1 MCNLL
6 ACAIECPDWTE
17 DHAGESLKGENGCI
31 SGRIGTIMVGMRA
44 PHQSVDRLGSRP
56 VEAAVSPPVTHAL
69 PLAAAV
75 DDGDRLVDVV
85 DLLALDAFVTG
96 REPFGRSTYL
106 ENVRTDAPLT
116 TDDARVVRDA
126 VEEDGQGRLSVGEG
140 WTLHVMRWLQSRRA
154 RVTVTAITAEL
165 AESVLAT
172 ATAGAVEEP
181 TPAPENVPIGFWHFG
196 AHGPRRVQREI
207 DAALWPEI
215 KPNYASPVAD
225 TLERLMTL
233 DGSVVNGRLLLLH
246 GEPGTGKT
254 TALRALAQQWRSWCQ
269 VDCVLDPERL
279 FSDPAYL
286 MSVALGT
293 GDDDE
298 PRWRLLM
305 LEDCDELVSGEA
317 KASAGQSLSRLLNLT
332 DGLLGQG
339 RNALI
344 AITTNEDLASLHPAV
359 VRPGRCLAS
368 IEVGR
373 LPYAE
378 AVRWLG
384 TPAGIGPEGATLA
397 ELYAL
402 RTGAQPVTVP
412 KTAPTTGMY
421 L

>member
-1 MCNLL
+1 
-6 ACAIECPDWTE
+6 
-17 DHAGESLKGENGCI
+17 
-31 SGRIGTIMVGMRA
+31 MRT

-56 VEAAVSPPVTHAL
+56 VEPAATPPVHPL
-69 PLAAAV
+69 PLSGAV

-96 REPFGRSTYL
+96 REPYGRTSYL
-106 ENVRTDAPLT
+106 ENVRADATLT

-126 VEEDGQGRLSVGEG
+126 HEEDSHGRMSVGEG
-140 WTLHVMRWLQSRRA
+140 WTLHVTRWKQSRRA
-154 RVTVTAITAEL
+154 RVTVTAVTAEL
-165 AESVLAT
+165 AESVLA
-172 ATAGAVEEP
+172 AAVENAVEEP
-181 TPAPENVPIGFWHFG
+181 EPAADSVPIGFWHFG
-196 AHGPRRVQREI
+196 PHGPRRVQREI
-207 DAALWPEI
+207 DAAPWEKI
-215 KPNYASPVAD
+215 RGNYADPVAR
-225 TLERLMTL
+225 TLERLMAI
-233 DGSVVNGRLLLLH
+233 DGTAVNGRLLLLH

-269 VDCVLDPERL
+269 VDCVLDPERM
-279 FSDPAYL
+279 FGDPAYL
-286 MSVALGT
+286 MSVALGS

-305 LEDCDELVSGEA
+305 LEDCDELISGDA

-378 AVRWLG
+378 ATAWLG
-384 TPAGIGPEGATLA
+384 TATGVHPSGATLA

-402 RTGAQPVTVP
+402 KTGAAPVTVP
-412 KTAPTTGMY
+412 RTAPSTGMY

>member
-1 MCNLL
+1 
-6 ACAIECPDWTE
+6 
-17 DHAGESLKGENGCI
+17 
-31 SGRIGTIMVGMRA
+31 MRT
-44 PHQSVDRLGSRP
+44 PHQSVDRLGGRP
-56 VEAAVSPPVTHAL
+56 VDQAANPPVHGSM
-69 PLAAAV
+69 PLTGAV

-96 REPFGRSTYL
+96 REPFGRTKYL
-106 ENVRTDAPLT
+106 ENVRADAALT
-116 TDDARVVRDA
+116 TEDARLVRDA
-126 VEEDGQGRLSVGEG
+126 VEEDGHGRLSVGDG
-140 WTLHVMRWLQSRRA
+140 WTLHVTRWKQSRRA
-154 RVTVTAITAEL
+154 RVTVTAISAEL
-165 AESVLAT
+165 AESVLDT
-172 ATAGAVEEP
+172 AAGGAVEEP
-181 TPAPENVPIGFWHFG
+181 APADDSVPIGFWHFG
-196 AHGPRRVQREI
+196 PHGPRRVEREI
-207 DAALWPEI
+207 DAAPWDKI
-215 KPNYASPVAD
+215 RPNYSGPVAR
-225 TLERLMTL
+225 TLERLMEL

-286 MSVALGT
+286 MSVALGS
-293 GDDDE
+293 GDEDE

-344 AITTNEDLASLHPAV
+344 AITTNEDLATLHPAV
-359 VRPGRCLAS
+359 IRPGRCLAS

-373 LPYAE
+373 LRYDE
-378 AVRWLG
+378 AAAWLG
-384 TPAGIGPEGATLA
+384 SAHGVSPDGATLA

-402 RTGAQPVTVP
+402 KTGSHPVTVP
-412 KTAPTTGMY
+412 KTTPTTGMY

>member
-1 MCNLL
+1 
-6 ACAIECPDWTE
+6 
-17 DHAGESLKGENGCI
+17 
-31 SGRIGTIMVGMRA
+31 MRA

-56 VEAAVSPPVTHAL
+56 VEPAVSLPSHHAL
-69 PLAAAV
+69 PLSANV
-75 DDGDRLVDVV
+75 DDGDRLVDVI

-96 REPFGRSTYL
+96 REPFGRTSYL
-106 ENVRTDAPLT
+106 ENVRADAALT

-140 WTLHVMRWLQSRRA
+140 WTLHVTRWRQSRRA
-154 RVTVTAITAEL
+154 RVTVTATSAEL

-172 ATAGAVEEP
+172 ATANAVEEP
-181 TPAPENVPIGFWHFG
+181 QPAPDSVPIGFWHFG
-196 AHGPRRVQREI
+196 THGPRRVQREI
-207 DAALWPEI
+207 DAAPWGKI
-215 KPNYASPVAD
+215 RVNYATPVGQ
-225 TLERLMTL
+225 TLEKLMAL
-233 DGSVVNGRLLLLH
+233 DGSTVSGRLLLLH

-254 TALRALAQQWRSWCQ
+254 TALRALAQQWRGWCQ

-279 FSDPAYL
+279 FGDPAYL
-286 MSVALGT
+286 MSVALGS

-378 AVRWLG
+378 AVAWLG
-384 TPAGIGPEGATLA
+384 TPAGIGPDGATLA

-402 RTGAQPVTVP
+402 RTGTQPVTVP
-412 KTAPTTGMY
+412 AAAPATGMY

>member
-1 MCNLL
+1 M
-6 ACAIECPDWTE
+6 E
-17 DHAGESLKGENGCI
+17 
-31 SGRIGTIMVGMRA
+31 GMRT

-56 VEAAVSPPVTHAL
+56 VEPAVSLPSHNAL
-69 PLAAAV
+69 PLSGSV

-96 REPFGRSTYL
+96 REPFGRTSYL
-106 ENVRTDAPLT
+106 ENVRADAALT
-116 TDDARVVRDA
+116 TDDARVIRDA
-126 VEEDGQGRLSVGEG
+126 LEEDGQGRLSVGDG
-140 WTLHVMRWLQSRRA
+140 WTLHVTRWLQSRRA
-154 RVTVTAITAEL
+154 RVTVTATCAEL

-172 ATAGAVEEP
+172 VTANAVEEP
-181 TPAPENVPIGFWHFG
+181 QPAPDSVPIGFWHYG
-196 AHGPRRVQREI
+196 SHGPRRVQREI
-207 DAALWPEI
+207 DAAPWDEI
-215 KPNYASPVAD
+215 RANYAGPVAQ
-225 TLERLMTL
+225 TLEKLMAL
-233 DGSVVNGRLLLLH
+233 DGGAVNGRLLLLH

-254 TALRALAQQWRSWCQ
+254 TALRALAQQWRGWCQ

-279 FSDPAYL
+279 FGDPAYL
-286 MSVALGT
+286 MSVALGS

-373 LPYAE
+373 LPYGE
-378 AVRWLG
+378 AVAWLG
-384 TPAGIGPEGATLA
+384 SPAGIGPDGATLA

-402 RTGAQPVTVP
+402 KTGAQPVTVP
-412 KTAPTTGMY
+412 TNAPATGMY

>member
-1 MCNLL
+1 
-6 ACAIECPDWTE
+6 
-17 DHAGESLKGENGCI
+17 
-31 SGRIGTIMVGMRA
+31 MRT
-44 PHQSVDRLGSRP
+44 PHQSVDRLGSRA
-56 VEAAVSPPVTHAL
+56 VEPAVSPPAHNPL
-69 PLAAAV
+69 PLAGAV

-96 REPFGRSTYL
+96 REPFGRTTYL
-106 ENVRTDAPLT
+106 ENVRADAALT

-126 VEEDGQGRLSVGEG
+126 LEEDSHGRLSTGDG
-140 WTLHVMRWLQSRRA
+140 WTLHVTRWKQSRRA
-154 RVTVTAITAEL
+154 RVTVTAVTAEL

-172 ATAGAVEEP
+172 ATTDAVEEP
-181 TPAPENVPIGFWHFG
+181 EPAADSVPIGFWHFG
-196 AHGPRRVQREI
+196 PHGPRRVQREI
-207 DAALWPEI
+207 DAAPWDKI
-215 KPNYASPVAD
+215 RANYAGPVAR
-225 TLERLMTL
+225 TLEQLMTL
-233 DGSVVNGRLLLLH
+233 DGSAVNGRLLLLH

-254 TALRALAQQWRSWCQ
+254 TALRALAQQWREWCQ
-269 VDCVLDPERL
+269 VDCVLDPERM
-279 FSDPAYL
+279 FGDPAYL
-286 MSVALGT
+286 MSVALGG

-305 LEDCDELVSGEA
+305 LEDCDELISGEA

-378 AVRWLG
+378 AAAWLG
-384 TPAGIGPEGATLA
+384 TTQGLDPQGATLA

-402 RTGAQPVTVP
+402 KTGAKPVTVP
-412 KTAPTTGMY
+412 TTAPPTGMY
-421 L
+421 I

>member
-1 MCNLL
+1 
-6 ACAIECPDWTE
+6 
-17 DHAGESLKGENGCI
+17 
-31 SGRIGTIMVGMRA
+31 MRT

-56 VEAAVSPPVTHAL
+56 AEPVVAAPAHAAL
-69 PLAAAV
+69 PLSGSV

-96 REPFGRSTYL
+96 QEPFGRSTYL
-106 ENVRTDAPLT
+106 ENVRADAPLT
-116 TDDARVVRDA
+116 ADDARVVRDA
-126 VEEDGQGRLSVGEG
+126 VEEDGHGRLAVGDG
-140 WTLHVMRWLQSRRA
+140 WTLHVTRWKQSRRA
-154 RVTVTAITAEL
+154 RVTVTAVSAEL

-172 ATAGAVEEP
+172 ATANAVEEP
-181 TPAPENVPIGFWHFG
+181 PPAADTVPIGFWHFG

-207 DAALWPEI
+207 DAAPWPGI
-215 KPNYASPVAD
+215 RANYAAPVAR
-225 TLERLMTL
+225 TLEQLMAI
-233 DGSVVNGRLLLLH
+233 DGTAVNGRLLLLH

-279 FSDPAYL
+279 FGDPAYL
-286 MSVALGT
+286 MSVALGS
-293 GDDDE
+293 DEEE

-305 LEDCDELVSGEA
+305 LEDCDELISGEA
-317 KASAGQSLSRLLNLT
+317 KASAGQQLSRLLNLT

-344 AITTNEDLASLHPAV
+344 AITTNENLASLHPAV

-368 IEVGR
+368 IEIGR
-373 LPYAE
+373 LSYAE

-384 TPAGIGPEGATLA
+384 TPAGVGPDGATLA

-402 RTGAQPVTVP
+402 KTGARPVTVP
-412 KTAPTTGMY
+412 APEPATGLY

>member
-1 MCNLL
+1 
-6 ACAIECPDWTE
+6 
-17 DHAGESLKGENGCI
+17 
-31 SGRIGTIMVGMRA
+31 MRT
-44 PHQSVDRLGSRP
+44 PHQSVDRLASRV
-56 VEAAVSPPVTHAL
+56 VEPASPPSAHTAL
-69 PLAAAV
+69 PLSGSV

-85 DLLALDAFVTG
+85 DLLALEAFVTG
-96 REPFGRSTYL
+96 REPFGRSSYL
-106 ENVRTDAPLT
+106 ENVRADAGLS

-126 VEEDGQGRLSVGEG
+126 AEDDGQGRLSVGEG
-140 WTLHVMRWLQSRRA
+140 WTLHVTRWKQSRRA

-165 AESVLAT
+165 AESVLA
-172 ATAGAVEEP
+172 AAVENAVEDPEP
-181 TPAPENVPIGFWHFG
+181 AADSVPIGFWHFG
-196 AHGPRRVQREI
+196 PHGPRRVQREI
-207 DAALWPEI
+207 DAAPWDKI
-215 KPNYASPVAD
+215 RRNYAEPVAR
-225 TLERLMTL
+225 TLERLMAI
-233 DGSVVNGRLLLLH
+233 DGTAVNGRLLLLY

-286 MSVALGT
+286 MSVALGS

-305 LEDCDELVSGEA
+305 LEDCDELISGEA
-317 KASAGQSLSRLLNLT
+317 KASAGQQLSRLLNLT

-344 AITTNEDLASLHPAV
+344 AITTNEDLTSLHPAV

-368 IEVGR
+368 IEIGR
-373 LPYAE
+373 LPYGE
-378 AVRWLG
+378 AVSWLG
-384 TPAGIGPEGATLA
+384 TGAGIGPDGSTLA

-402 RTGAQPVTVP
+402 KTGAHPVTV
-412 KTAPTTGMY
+412 TSAPPSTGLY

>member
-1 MCNLL
+1 
-6 ACAIECPDWTE
+6 
-17 DHAGESLKGENGCI
+17 
-31 SGRIGTIMVGMRA
+31 MRP
-44 PHQSVDRLGSRP
+44 PHQSVDRHAGRP
-56 VEAAVSPPVTHAL
+56 AEPAGATPAIGAL
-69 PLAAAV
+69 PLAGSV

-96 REPFGRSTYL
+96 REPFGRSHYL
-106 ENVRTDAPLT
+106 ENVRPDAPLT
-116 TDDARVVRDA
+116 IEDAHVVRDA
-126 VEEDGQGRLSVGEG
+126 VEDDGQGRLAVGEG
-140 WTLHVMRWLQSRRA
+140 WTLHVNRWRQSRRA
-154 RVTVTAITAEL
+154 RVTVTAVTAEL
-165 AESVLAT
+165 AESVLES

-181 TPAPENVPIGFWHFG
+181 EPAAESVPIGFWHFG
-196 AHGPRRVQREI
+196 PHGPRRVQREI
-207 DAALWPEI
+207 DAAPWEKI
-215 KPNYASPVAD
+215 QSNYAGPVGR
-225 TLERLMTL
+225 TLEKLMTL
-233 DGSVVNGRLLLLH
+233 DGSAVAGRLLLLH

-286 MSVALGT
+286 MSVALGS
-293 GDDDE
+293 GDDEE

-305 LEDCDELVSGEA
+305 LEDCDELINSEA
-317 KASAGQSLSRLLNLT
+317 KQSAGQSLSRLLNLT

-344 AITTNEDLASLHPAV
+344 AITTNEDLATLHPAV
-359 VRPGRCLAS
+359 IRPGRCLAS

-378 AVRWLG
+378 AVAWLG
-384 TPAGIGPEGATLA
+384 SPRGIGPEGATLA

-402 RTGAQPVTVP
+402 RTGAQPMTVP
-412 KTAPTTGMY
+412 STRPTTGMY

>member
-1 MCNLL
+1 
-6 ACAIECPDWTE
+6 
-17 DHAGESLKGENGCI
+17 
-31 SGRIGTIMVGMRA
+31 MRT
-44 PHQSVDRLGSRP
+44 PHQSVDRLAGRP
-56 VEAAVSPPVTHAL
+56 VEAAVTPAVPAVL
-69 PLAAAV
+69 PLSGAV
-75 DDGDRLVDVV
+75 DDADRLVDVV
-85 DLLALDAFVTG
+85 DLLALDGFVTG
-96 REPFGRSTYL
+96 REQFGRTTYL
-106 ENVRTDAPLT
+106 ENVRADATLT
-116 TDDARVVRDA
+116 TEDARIVRDA
-126 VEEDGQGRLSVGEG
+126 VEEDGHGRLSAGEG
-140 WTLHVMRWLQSRRA
+140 WTLHVTRWKQSRRA
-154 RVTVTAITAEL
+154 RVTVTATTSEL
-165 AESVLAT
+165 AESVLAV
-172 ATAGAVEEP
+172 AIENAVEEP
-181 TPAPENVPIGFWHFG
+181 EPAAESVGIGFWHYG

-207 DAALWPEI
+207 DAAPWDQI
-215 KPNYASPVAD
+215 RSNYAEPVAR
-225 TLERLMTL
+225 TLERLMAI
-233 DGSVVNGRLLLLH
+233 DGTAVNGRLLLLH

-279 FSDPAYL
+279 FGDPAYL
-286 MSVALGT
+286 MSVALGS

-305 LEDCDELVSGEA
+305 LEDCDELISGDA

-344 AITTNEDLASLHPAV
+344 GITTNEDLATLHPAV

-378 AVRWLG
+378 AVAWLG
-384 TPAGIGPEGATLA
+384 TPHGIGSQGATLA

-412 KTAPTTGMY
+412 STPPATGMY

>member
-1 MCNLL
+1 
-6 ACAIECPDWTE
+6 
-17 DHAGESLKGENGCI
+17 
-31 SGRIGTIMVGMRA
+31 MRT
-44 PHQSVDRLGSRP
+44 PHQSVDRLGSRS
-56 VEAAVSPPVTHAL
+56 VEPAVAPPAHGPL
-69 PLAAAV
+69 PLSGSV

-96 REPFGRSTYL
+96 REPFGRTAYL
-106 ENVRTDAPLT
+106 ENVRADAALT
-116 TDDARVVRDA
+116 TDGSRVVRDA
-126 VEEDGQGRLSVGEG
+126 VEEGGHGRLSVGDG
-140 WTLHVMRWLQSRRA
+140 WTLHVTRWTQSRRA
-154 RVTVTAITAEL
+154 RVTVTATSAEL
-165 AESVLAT
+165 AESVLA
-172 ATAGAVEEP
+172 AASENAVEPPEP
-181 TPAPENVPIGFWHFG
+181 AEDSVPIGFWHFG
-196 AHGPRRVQREI
+196 PHGPRRVQREI
-207 DAALWPEI
+207 DAAPWEKI
-215 KPNYASPVAD
+215 RANYAGPVAR
-225 TLERLMTL
+225 TLERLMAI
-233 DGSVVNGRLLLLH
+233 DGTVVNGRLLLLH
-246 GEPGTGKT
+246 GRPGTGKT

-279 FSDPAYL
+279 FADPAYL
-286 MSVALGT
+286 MSVALGS

-305 LEDCDELVSGEA
+305 LEDCDELISGEA
-317 KASAGQSLSRLLNLT
+317 KASTGQSLSRLLNLT

-378 AVRWLG
+378 AVAWLG
-384 TPAGIGPEGATLA
+384 THAGVGADGATLA

-402 RTGAQPVTVP
+402 KTGAQPVTVAT
-412 KTAPTTGMY
+412 TAPTTGMY

>member
-1 MCNLL
+1 M
-6 ACAIECPDWTE
+6 
-17 DHAGESLKGENGCI
+17 
-31 SGRIGTIMVGMRA
+31 GRMRT
-44 PHQSVDRLGSRP
+44 PHQSVDRAGGRAGEPAPTPAS
-56 VEAAVSPPVTHAL
+56 VSL
-69 PLAAAV
+69 PLGGSV
-75 DDGDRLVDVV
+75 DDGDRLIDVV

-96 REPFGRSTYL
+96 REPFGRSRYL
-106 ENVRTDAPLT
+106 ENVRAEAALT

-126 VEEDGQGRLSVGEG
+126 AEEDGQGRLSVGDG
-140 WTLHVMRWLQSRRA
+140 WTLHVTRWRQSRRA
-154 RVTVTAITAEL
+154 RVTVTAVTAEL
-165 AESVLAT
+165 AESVLDT
-172 ATAGAVEEP
+172 ATDNAVEEP
-181 TPAPENVPIGFWHFG
+181 APAADSVPIGFWHFG
-196 AHGPRRVQREI
+196 PHGPRRVQREI
-207 DAALWPEI
+207 DAAPWDKI
-215 KPNYASPVAD
+215 RGNYAGPVAQ
-225 TLERLMTL
+225 TLERLMAI
-233 DGSVVNGRLLLLH
+233 DGTAVNGRLLLLH

-279 FSDPAYL
+279 FNDPAYL
-286 MSVALGT
+286 MSVALGS
-293 GDDDE
+293 DDDE

-305 LEDCDELVSGEA
+305 LEDCDELISGEA

-378 AVRWLG
+378 ATAWLG
-384 TPAGIGPEGATLA
+384 SARGVGPEGATLA

-402 RTGAQPVTVP
+402 RTGTEPVTVP
-412 KTAPTTGMY
+412 KATPATGMY

>member
-1 MCNLL
+1 
-6 ACAIECPDWTE
+6 
-17 DHAGESLKGENGCI
+17 
-31 SGRIGTIMVGMRA
+31 MRT
-44 PHQSVDRLGSRP
+44 PHQSVDRLGSRT
-56 VEAAVSPPVTHAL
+56 VEPAVAPSMPTVL
-69 PLAAAV
+69 PLAGSV
-75 DDGDRLVDVV
+75 EDDDRLVDVV

-96 REPFGRSTYL
+96 REPYGRTSYL
-106 ENVRTDAPLT
+106 ENVRADAALT
-116 TDDARVVRDA
+116 AAGARVVREA
-126 VEEDGQGRLSVGEG
+126 VEDDSHGRLSVGDG
-140 WTLHVMRWLQSRRA
+140 WTLHVTCWRQSRRA
-154 RVTVTAITAEL
+154 RVMVTATSTEL

-172 ATAGAVEEP
+172 AVENAVEEP
-181 TPAPENVPIGFWHFG
+181 PPASDSVPIGFWHFG
-196 AHGPRRVQREI
+196 PHGPRRVQREI
-207 DAALWPEI
+207 EATPWEKI
-215 KPNYASPVAD
+215 RGNYAGPVAA
-225 TLERLMTL
+225 TLERLMAI
-233 DGSVVNGRLLLLH
+233 DGTAVSGRILLLH

-279 FSDPAYL
+279 FADPAYL
-286 MSVALGT
+286 MSVALGG

-298 PRWRLLM
+298 PNWRLLM
-305 LEDCDELVSGEA
+305 LEDCDELISGEA

-378 AVRWLG
+378 AVGWLG
-384 TPAGIGPEGATLA
+384 TSAGVGSDGATLA

-412 KTAPTTGMY
+412 KAPPATGMY

>member
-1 MCNLL
+1 
-6 ACAIECPDWTE
+6 
-17 DHAGESLKGENGCI
+17 
-31 SGRIGTIMVGMRA
+31 MRT

-56 VEAAVSPPVTHAL
+56 VEPAVSAPAHGSL
-69 PLAAAV
+69 PLSAAV

-96 REPFGRSTYL
+96 REPFGRTSYL
-106 ENVRTDAPLT
+106 ENVRADAALS

-126 VEEDGQGRLSVGEG
+126 LEEDSLGRLSVGEG
-140 WTLHVMRWLQSRRA
+140 WTLHVTRWKQSRRA
-154 RVTVTAITAEL
+154 RVTVTATTAEL

-172 ATAGAVEEP
+172 VVANAVEDPEP
-181 TPAPENVPIGFWHFG
+181 AADSVPIGFWHFG
-196 AHGPRRVQREI
+196 PHGPRRVQREI
-207 DAALWPEI
+207 DAAPWDGI
-215 KPNYASPVAD
+215 RRNYADPVAR
-225 TLERLMTL
+225 TLEQLMAL
-233 DGSVVNGRLLLLH
+233 DGTAVNGRLLLLH

-286 MSVALGT
+286 MSVALGS

-298 PRWRLLM
+298 PRWRLLL
-305 LEDCDELVSGEA
+305 LEDCDELISGEA
-317 KASAGQSLSRLLNLT
+317 KANAGQQLSRLLNLT

-378 AVRWLG
+378 AVSWLG
-384 TPAGIGPEGATLA
+384 TRAGVGPDGATLA
-397 ELYAL
+397 ELFAL
-402 RTGAQPVTVP
+402 KTGARPVTVTSTP
-412 KTAPTTGMY
+412 PATGLY

>member
-1 MCNLL
+1 
-6 ACAIECPDWTE
+6 
-17 DHAGESLKGENGCI
+17 
-31 SGRIGTIMVGMRA
+31 MRA

-56 VEAAVSPPVTHAL
+56 VEPAVTPPATGSL
-69 PLAAAV
+69 PLSGAV
-75 DDGDRLVDVV
+75 DDADRLVDVV

-96 REPFGRSTYL
+96 REPFGRTRHL
-106 ENVRTDAPLT
+106 ENVRADATLT
-116 TDDARVVRDA
+116 TEDAQVVRDA
-126 VEEDGQGRLSVGEG
+126 IEEDAHGRLCVGDG
-140 WTLHVMRWLQSRRA
+140 WTLHVTRWRQSRRA
-154 RVTVTAITAEL
+154 RVTVTATSAEL
-165 AESVLAT
+165 AESVLDT
-172 ATAGAVEEP
+172 ATLDAVEEP
-181 TPAPENVPIGFWHFG
+181 APAADSVPIGFWHFG
-196 AHGPRRVQREI
+196 PHGPRRVQREI
-207 DAALWPEI
+207 DAAPWPRI
-215 KPNYASPVAD
+215 RANYAGPVAQ
-225 TLERLMTL
+225 TLEQLMAI
-233 DGSVVNGRLLLLH
+233 DGTAVNGRLLLLY

-254 TALRALAQQWRSWCQ
+254 TALRALAQQWRDWCQ

-286 MSVALGT
+286 MSVALGS

-305 LEDCDELVSGEA
+305 LEDCDELISGEA

-373 LPYAE
+373 LRYAE
-378 AVRWLG
+378 AVAWLG
-384 TPAGIGPEGATLA
+384 SARGIGPEGATLA

-412 KTAPTTGMY
+412 TVAPATGMY

>member
-1 MCNLL
+1 
-6 ACAIECPDWTE
+6 
-17 DHAGESLKGENGCI
+17 
-31 SGRIGTIMVGMRA
+31 MRA

-56 VEAAVSPPVTHAL
+56 VEPAVSLPTQSPL
-69 PLAAAV
+69 PLSGSV

-96 REPFGRSTYL
+96 RQPFGRTSYL
-106 ENVRTDAPLT
+106 ENVRADAPLA

-126 VEEDGQGRLSVGEG
+126 MDEDGHGRLSVGEG
-140 WTLHVMRWLQSRRA
+140 WTLHVMRWKQSRRA
-154 RVTVTAITAEL
+154 RVTVTAISAEL

-172 ATAGAVEEP
+172 ATADAVEQP
-181 TPAPENVPIGFWHFG
+181 APAPESVPIGFWHFG

-207 DAALWPEI
+207 DAASWEKI
-215 KPNYASPVAD
+215 RANYADPVAR
-225 TLERLMTL
+225 TLERLMAI
-233 DGSVVNGRLLLLH
+233 DGTAVNGRLLLLH

-279 FSDPAYL
+279 FGDPAYL
-286 MSVALGT
+286 MSVALGS

-305 LEDCDELVSGEA
+305 LEDCDELISGEA

-344 AITTNEDLASLHPAV
+344 AITTNEELASLHPAV
-359 VRPGRCLAS
+359 VRPGRCLAT

-373 LPYAE
+373 LKYAE
-378 AVRWLG
+378 AVAWLG
-384 TPAGIGPEGATLA
+384 TSAGVGPDGATLA

-402 RTGAQPVTVP
+402 KTGARPVTVP
-412 KTAPTTGMY
+412 TAAPATGMY

>member
-1 MCNLL
+1 
-6 ACAIECPDWTE
+6 
-17 DHAGESLKGENGCI
+17 
-31 SGRIGTIMVGMRA
+31 MRT

-56 VEAAVSPPVTHAL
+56 AESAPAAPATL
-69 PLAAAV
+69 PLSGAV

-96 REPFGRSTYL
+96 REPFGRTTYL
-106 ENVRTDAPLT
+106 ENVRAEATLT
-116 TDDARVVRDA
+116 TEDARIVRDA
-126 VEEDGQGRLSVGEG
+126 VEEDGHGRLSVGEG
-140 WTLHVMRWLQSRRA
+140 WTLHVTRWKQSRRA
-154 RVTVTAITAEL
+154 RVTVTAISSEL
-165 AESVLAT
+165 AESVLAL
-172 ATAGAVEEP
+172 ATDNAVEEP
-181 TPAPENVPIGFWHFG
+181 EPATDSVPIGFWHYG

-207 DAALWPEI
+207 DAAPWDKIRE
-215 KPNYASPVAD
+215 NYADPVAR
-225 TLERLMTL
+225 TLERLMTI
-233 DGSVVNGRLLLLH
+233 DGTAVNGRLLLLH

-279 FSDPAYL
+279 FGDPAYL
-286 MSVALGT
+286 MSVALGS

-305 LEDCDELVSGEA
+305 LEDCDELINGEA

-344 AITTNEDLASLHPAV
+344 AITTNEDIATLHPAV

-368 IEVGR
+368 IQVGR
-373 LPYAE
+373 LPYGE
-378 AVRWLG
+378 ASAWLG
-384 TPAGIGPEGATLA
+384 TSSGIGPDGATLA

-402 RTGAQPVTVP
+402 KTGAQPVTVP
-412 KTAPTTGMY
+412 GTTPATGMY

>member
-1 MCNLL
+1 
-6 ACAIECPDWTE
+6 
-17 DHAGESLKGENGCI
+17 
-31 SGRIGTIMVGMRA
+31 MRT

-56 VEAAVSPPVTHAL
+56 AEPAAAVPAHTVL
-69 PLAAAV
+69 PLSGSV
-75 DDGDRLVDVV
+75 DDGDRLVDVI

-96 REPFGRSTYL
+96 QEPFGRSTYL
-106 ENVRTDAPLT
+106 ENVRADAPLT

-126 VEEDGQGRLSVGEG
+126 VEEDGHGRLAIGEG
-140 WTLHVMRWLQSRRA
+140 WTLHVTRWTQSRRA
-154 RVTVTAITAEL
+154 RVTVTAVSAEL

-172 ATAGAVEEP
+172 VTRNAVEEP
-181 TPAPENVPIGFWHFG
+181 APAADSVPIGFWHFG

-207 DAALWPEI
+207 DAAPWPGI
-215 KPNYASPVAD
+215 RANYSAAVAR
-225 TLERLMTL
+225 TLEQLMAV
-233 DGSVVNGRLLLLH
+233 DGTAVNGRLLLLY

-279 FSDPAYL
+279 FGDPAYL
-286 MSVALGT
+286 MSVALGS
-293 GDDDE
+293 DEDE

-305 LEDCDELVSGEA
+305 LEDCDELISGEA
-317 KASAGQSLSRLLNLT
+317 KASAGQQLSRLLNLT

-368 IEVGR
+368 IEISR
-373 LPYAE
+373 LSYAE
-378 AVRWLG
+378 AVSWLG
-384 TPAGIGPEGATLA
+384 SSAGVGPDGATLA

-402 RTGAQPVTVP
+402 RTGARPVTVA
-412 KTAPTTGMY
+412 APEPATGLY

>member
-1 MCNLL
+1 
-6 ACAIECPDWTE
+6 
-17 DHAGESLKGENGCI
+17 
-31 SGRIGTIMVGMRA
+31 MRA

-56 VEAAVSPPVTHAL
+56 VEQAVAPLVHSSL
-69 PLAAAV
+69 PLSGAV

-96 REPFGRSTYL
+96 REPYGRTKYL
-106 ENVRTDAPLT
+106 ENVRADAPLT
-116 TDDARVVRDA
+116 TEDARVVRDA
-126 VEEDGQGRLSVGEG
+126 VEEDAQGRLSVGEG
-140 WTLHVMRWLQSRRA
+140 WTLHVTRWKQSRRA
-154 RVTVTAITAEL
+154 RVTVTATSAEL
-165 AESVLAT
+165 AQSVLDT
-172 ATAGAVEEP
+172 ATANAVEEP
-181 TPAPENVPIGFWHFG
+181 APAVDSVPIGFWHFG
-196 AHGPRRVQREI
+196 PHGPRRVEREI
-207 DAALWPEI
+207 AGEPWEKIRA
-215 KPNYASPVAD
+215 NYSRPVGD
-225 TLERLMTL
+225 TLERLMAL

-254 TALRALAQQWRSWCQ
+254 TALRALAQQWRTWCQ

-286 MSVALGT
+286 MSVALGN
-293 GDDDE
+293 GDEDE

-305 LEDCDELVSGEA
+305 LEDCDELINGEA

-344 AITTNEDLASLHPAV
+344 AITTNEDLSSLHPAV

-378 AVRWLG
+378 ATTWLG
-384 TPAGIGPEGATLA
+384 TARGIGADGATLA

-402 RTGAQPVTVP
+402 KTGAQPVTVP
-412 KTAPTTGMY
+412 GTTPPTGMY

>member
-1 MCNLL
+1 
-6 ACAIECPDWTE
+6 
-17 DHAGESLKGENGCI
+17 
-31 SGRIGTIMVGMRA
+31 MRT
-44 PHQSVDRLGSRP
+44 PHQSVDRLGSRVDP
-56 VEAAVSPPVTHAL
+56 AVTPPAPTTL
-69 PLAAAV
+69 PLSGSF
-75 DDGDRLVDVV
+75 DDTDRLVDVV

-96 REPFGRSTYL
+96 REPFGRTKYL
-106 ENVRTDAPLT
+106 ENVRADAPLT
-116 TDDARVVRDA
+116 TDDARPVRDA
-126 VEEDGQGRLSVGEG
+126 VEEDAQGRLSVGEG
-140 WTLHVMRWLQSRRA
+140 WTLHVTRWRQSRRA

-165 AESVLAT
+165 AESVLDT
-172 ATAGAVEEP
+172 ATADAVEEP
-181 TPAPENVPIGFWHFG
+181 APAADSVPIGFWHFG
-196 AHGPRRVQREI
+196 PHGPRRVEREI
-207 DAALWPEI
+207 DAAPWDKI
-215 KPNYASPVAD
+215 RGNYARPVAE
-225 TLERLMTL
+225 TLERLMEL
-233 DGSVVNGRLLLLH
+233 DGTVVNGRLLLLH

-286 MSVALGT
+286 MSVALGS
-293 GDDDE
+293 GDEDE

-305 LEDCDELVSGEA
+305 LEDCDELISGEA
-317 KASAGQSLSRLLNLT
+317 KASTGQSLSRLLNLT

-373 LPYAE
+373 LPYPE
-378 AVRWLG
+378 AAAWLG
-384 TPAGIGPEGATLA
+384 SPRGVGPDGATLA

-412 KTAPTTGMY
+412 TTTPPTGMY

>member
-1 MCNLL
+1 
-6 ACAIECPDWTE
+6 
-17 DHAGESLKGENGCI
+17 
-31 SGRIGTIMVGMRA
+31 MRT

-56 VEAAVSPPVTHAL
+56 VEAAAPAPAPASL
-69 PLAAAV
+69 PLSGAV
-75 DDGDRLVDVV
+75 DDGDRLVDIV
-85 DLLALDAFVTG
+85 DLLALDAFVSG
-96 REPFGRSTYL
+96 REPFGRTSYL
-106 ENVRTDAPLT
+106 ENVRADAALT

-126 VEEDGQGRLSVGEG
+126 VEEDSHGRLSAGDG
-140 WTLHVMRWLQSRRA
+140 WTLHVTRWKQSRRA
-154 RVTVTAITAEL
+154 RVTVTAISAEL

-172 ATAGAVEEP
+172 AVDHAVEEP
-181 TPAPENVPIGFWHFG
+181 EPAADSVPIGFWHFG
-196 AHGPRRVQREI
+196 PHGPRRVQREI
-207 DAALWPEI
+207 DAAPWDKI
-215 KPNYASPVAD
+215 RRNYAEPVAR
-225 TLERLMTL
+225 TLERLMAI
-233 DGSVVNGRLLLLH
+233 DGTAVNGRLLLLY

-286 MSVALGT
+286 MSVALGS

-305 LEDCDELVSGEA
+305 LEDCDELISGEA
-317 KASAGQSLSRLLNLT
+317 KASAGQQLSRLLNLT

-344 AITTNEDLASLHPAV
+344 AITTNEDLTSLHPAV

-368 IEVGR
+368 IEIGR
-373 LPYAE
+373 LPYPE
-378 AVRWLG
+378 AVAWLG
-384 TPAGIGPEGATLA
+384 ATPGVGSEGATLA

-402 RTGAQPVTVP
+402 KTGARPVTVSSP
-412 KTAPTTGMY
+412 PPSTGLY